1 MTSPNADGLVD
12 FAKGFAKAKA
22 PVLDAMPA
30 HVVDAVN
37 VWLSDMLAA
46 AEANDRNSVNRIAG
60 RIGAKLKDELAN
72 GLHQQRRARDRQ
84 RG

>member
-1 MTSPNADGLVD
+1 MRVGSFWAIRG
-12 FAKGFAKAKA
+12 
-22 PVLDAMPA
+22 
-30 HVVDAVN
+30 
-37 VWLSDMLAA
+37 LSDMLAA